1 MRINQIIG
9 DYQFDGVCFVLFE
22 TIDYVCVIN
31 HSNINY
37 DPEGNMFI
45 SKWHWTYLIIAIPG
59 IGVIPYFIY
68 K

>member
-1 MRINQIIG
+1 MYNRQKAYEYAKKWAYGRNPQ
-9 DYQFDGVCFVLFE
+9 Y
-22 TIDYVCVIN
+22 Y
-31 HSNINY
+31 NY

-45 SKWHWTYLIIAIPG
+45 SKGHWTDFVITIPG